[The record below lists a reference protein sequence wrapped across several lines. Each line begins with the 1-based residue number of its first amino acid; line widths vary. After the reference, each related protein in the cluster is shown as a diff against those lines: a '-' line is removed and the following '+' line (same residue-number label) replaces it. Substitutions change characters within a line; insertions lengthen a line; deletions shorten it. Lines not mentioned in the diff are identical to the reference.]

1 MSDHRKITLALLR
14 EHGEFI
20 KASTHG
26 EKWRVPVTGGVIL
39 TVPAD
44 GCTPKGSDRWKYAAE
59 EVQRVLRRY
68 RLSYEQL
75 EEDLARIEATADAE
89 AVPAVTTPTRAPLP
103 AWGPP
108 GWHDR
113 AKREKETVDVRA
125 TEDTSDDETR
135 ATDAADDAGDDGGDE
150 LQPDPAAT
158 PHQFVKSTA
167 RSEGGLFLCSVCR
180 QTTKHRAHTTWKARQ
195 QAASPVAAVSD
206 GEDVV
211 LPCPHCSGSGSLTV
225 PLADLRDFLLKRGR

>member
-26 EKWRVPVTGGVIL
+26 EKWRVPVTGGVIM

-44 GCTPKGSDRWKYAAE
+44 GRTPKGSDRWKYAAE
-59 EVQRVLRRY
+59 EIQRVLRRY

-75 EEDLARIEATADAE
+75 EENLARIDATPDPAE
-89 AVPAVTTPTRAPLP
+89 AMPAVTTPTRAPLP

-108 GWHDR
+108 GWHDDR

-125 TEDTSDDETR
+125 TTEDTSDDETR
-135 ATDAADDAGDDGGDE
+135 ATDNAGDGGGE

-158 PHQFVKSTA
+158 PHEFVKSTVK
-167 RSEGGLFLCSVCR
+167 SEGGHFLCTVCR
-180 QTTKHRAHTTWKARQ
+180 QTTKHRAHTTWRAR

-225 PLADLRDFLLKRGR
+225 PLADLREFLLKRGR